1 MYEMQDALSSA
12 CKVSVDSLTH
22 SLPVLLSLSVKML
35 CFCRGRVRG
44 FQESDH
50 VQGSAE
56 EEQRRREGEQ
66 EGTRYVEL

>member
-1 MYEMQDALSSA
+1 MKCGLRYRQLV
-12 CKVSVDSLTH
+12 KFLLTHSLTH
-22 SLPVLLSLSVKML
+22 SLPVLLSKWL